1 MSSGFLGEASAWTAL
16 LPRSQPAWLFPR
28 RALPDERLA
37 RKTGLVIIQQPA
49 SGVRHTTGVPVAIGV
64 FMLAMVCAGVAAAQ
78 TTRTGLGRPATP
90 VEIESWGPIIG
101 PDGAGLPPG
110 RATAA
115 DGRPVYQRRCAR
127 CHGLTGREGPDTR
140 LAGGQGSLEGDQP
153 QKTVGSYWPAATTLW
168 DYVNRAMPFD
178 RPGGLTA
185 DEVYATVAYVLY
197 LNDIVAIDDP
207 IGAATLPAVEM
218 PNRDG
223 FVTDPRPDIAPT
235 APPGL

>member
-1 MSSGFLGEASAWTAL
+1 MSSGFPGEASAW
-16 LPRSQPAWLFPR
+16 
-28 RALPDERLA
+28 
-37 RKTGLVIIQQPA
+37 KTGLVIFQQPA

-78 TTRTGLGRPATP
+78 PTRTGLGRPATP

>member
-1 MSSGFLGEASAWTAL
+1 MSDGFPGEASAWTAL
-16 LPRSQPAWLFPR
+16 LSRSQPAWLLPR
-28 RALPDERLA
+28 RALPAERLA
-37 RKTGLVIIQQPA
+37 RETDLVIVQQPA
-49 SGVRHTTGVPVAIGV
+49 SGVRQTTGVPAAIGV
-64 FMLAMVCAGVAAAQ
+64 FMLAMVCAGVVAAQ

-90 VEIESWGPIIG
+90 VEIEAWGSIIG

-115 DGRPVYQRRCAR
+115 DGRPVYARQCAR
-127 CHGLTGREGPDTR
+127 CHGPTGREGPDTR

-223 FVTDPRPDIAPT
+223 FVTDPRPDIAS
-235 APPGL
+235 AASPGP

>member
-1 MSSGFLGEASAWTAL
+1 MSD
-16 LPRSQPAWLFPR
+16 R
-28 RALPDERLA
+28 
-37 RKTGLVIIQQPA
+37 
-49 SGVRHTTGVPVAIGV
+49 GVV
-64 FMLAMVCAGVAAAQ
+64 AGVVLAAVLVTATVTAQ
-78 TTRTGLGRPATP
+78 TPTIGLGRPATP
-90 VEIESWGPIIG
+90 VEIEAWGPIIG

-115 DGRPVYQRRCAR
+115 DGRPVYERQCAR

-153 QKTVGSYWPAATTLW
+153 EKTVGSYWPAVTTLW

-178 RPGGLTA
+178 QPGVLTA

-197 LNDIVAIDDP
+197 LNDVVGIDDP
-207 IGAATLPAVEM
+207 IDAATLPAIEM

-235 APPGL
+235 ASPGP

>member
-1 MSSGFLGEASAWTAL
+1 MSDWAPRTA
-16 LPRSQPAWLFPR
+16 A
-28 RALPDERLA
+28 
-37 RKTGLVIIQQPA
+37 
-49 SGVRHTTGVPVAIGV
+49 
-64 FMLAMVCAGVAAAQ
+64 AGVALVALLVTATLAAQ
-78 TTRTGLGRPATP
+78 TPTTGFGRAATP

-110 RATAA
+110 HATAA
-115 DGRPVYQRRCAR
+115 DGRRVYERRCAR

-178 RPGGLTA
+178 QPGGLTA

-197 LNDIVAIDDP
+197 LNDIVGIDDP
-207 IGAATLPAVEM
+207 IDAATLPAVEM

-223 FVTDPRPDIAPT
+223 FVTDPRPDIAH
-235 APPGL
+235 AASPGP